1 MRTAKMTI
9 RLPDS
14 DLAFAKLYAKGQGI
28 SLTDLVVRYFDRLS
42 LTAKGDAPA
51 EVRAVAG
58 VVPAHADAKK
68 EYRDHLLGKNA

>member
-9 RLPDS
+9 RLPDG
-14 DLAFAKLYAKGQGI
+14 DLAFAKSYAKGQGL

-42 LTAKGDAPA
+42 LTTKNDTPV

-58 VVPAHADAKK
+58 AVPLHADAKK
-68 EYRDHLLGKNA
+68 EYRDHLLGKHA

>member
-14 DLAFAKLYAKGQGI
+14 DLAFAKLYAKDQGL
-28 SLTDLVVRYFDRLS
+28 SLTDLILRYLGRLS
-42 LTAKGDAPA
+42 LTTKSETPV
-51 EVRAVAG
+51 EVRVVAG

-68 EYRDHLLGKNA
+68 EHRDHILGKHT

>member
-14 DLAFAKLYAKGQGI
+14 DLVFAKRYAKEQGL

-42 LTAKGDAPA
+42 LAAASATPA

-58 VVPAHADAKK
+58 VVPLHVDAPK
-68 EYRDHLLGKNA
+68 EYRDHLVGKHA

>member
-1 MRTAKMTI
+1 MKTAKMTI

-14 DLAFAKLYAKGQGI
+14 DLAFAKLYAKEQGL
-28 SLTDLVVRYFDRLS
+28 SLTDLILRYLVRLS
-42 LTAKGDAPA
+42 LSTKSDMPA

-58 VVPAHADAKK
+58 VIPARVDAKK